1 VYQVKVKGRLTTE
14 DLERLGKQMGARM
27 RMIRQ
32 PDAARGLRSHRSGQA
47 GNFWYEVTLR
57 DSKRDVLRRVLFAE
71 QHPVE
76 KLKRIGLG
84 PLTLEGLPPGRYRLL
99 EEKEVSE
106 LRRALKTETKLQLK
120 KSRSEKRIEHNGRR
134 AHREE
139 VERTGA

>member
-1 VYQVKVKGRLTTE
+1 
-14 DLERLGKQMGARM
+14 
-27 RMIRQ
+27 
-32 PDAARGLRSHRSGQA
+32 
-47 GNFWYEVTLR
+47 VTLR

-120 KSRSEKRIEHNGRR
+120 KIAKRKKN
-134 AHREE
+134 
-139 VERTGA
+139 